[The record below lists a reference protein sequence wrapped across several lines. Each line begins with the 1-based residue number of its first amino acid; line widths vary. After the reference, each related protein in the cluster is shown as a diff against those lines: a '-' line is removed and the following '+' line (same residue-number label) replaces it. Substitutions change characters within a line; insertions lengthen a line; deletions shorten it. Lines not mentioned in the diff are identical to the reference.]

1 MRQWSHFHGI
11 DTYYLRILMVERSWI
26 SIGVVQFM
34 DLRVLR
40 VLYVSDDFQEARTG
54 LAVT

>member
-1 MRQWSHFHGI
+1 
-11 DTYYLRILMVERSWI
+11 MVERSWI